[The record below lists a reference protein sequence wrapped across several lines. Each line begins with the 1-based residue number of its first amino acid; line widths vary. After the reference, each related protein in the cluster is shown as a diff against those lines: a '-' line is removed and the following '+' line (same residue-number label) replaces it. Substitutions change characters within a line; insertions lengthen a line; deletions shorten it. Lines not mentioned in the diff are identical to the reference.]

1 MASRK
6 AACGP
11 LNLLREKPCSFS
23 DALFK
28 NSSLGFPRPFKSA
41 ASTLHKARRLF
52 VRHFSASFSHACL
65 RFLKGFAFQIPR
77 ERETMS
83 VADKKN
89 LICLLVLA
97 MLAFLLYMWQKE
109 KSKLRHKLTSY
120 VSRLRIVYA
129 RTVFKNRPK
138 KSHHFF
144 IWQTSQFLI
153 ITRKQ
158 NVAFEFFNFWHFPSI
173 LALLKVICLVTL
185 FDSKFQVFKNSP
197 KWTHFGHFQWTFVL
211 SKSKTSSIHSQRWW
225 HFFCD
230 FQTLCVPQKH
240 LIQRDIFSSII
251 SFLIQPMVA
260 ELSWWEDVPWTVVHW
275 PLTRNLFACHIVAP
289 FTSKISTFRC
299 PY

>member
-1 MASRK
+1 MSLIWKERMASRK

-52 VRHFSASFSHACL
+52 ARHFSASFSHACL

-77 ERETMS
+77 ERDH
-83 VADKKN
+83 VCCRKKN

-120 VSRLRIVYA
+120 VSRLRIVYV

-138 KSHHFF
+138 MSHHFF
-144 IWQTSQFLI
+144 SFAKLH
-153 ITRKQ
+153 
-158 NVAFEFFNFWHFPSI
+158 NF
-173 LALLKVICLVTL
+173 
-185 FDSKFQVFKNSP
+185 
-197 KWTHFGHFQWTFVL
+197 
-211 SKSKTSSIHSQRWW
+211 
-225 HFFCD
+225 
-230 FQTLCVPQKH
+230 
-240 LIQRDIFSSII
+240 
-251 SFLIQPMVA
+251 
-260 ELSWWEDVPWTVVHW
+260 
-275 PLTRNLFACHIVAP
+275 
-289 FTSKISTFRC
+289 
-299 PY
+299 